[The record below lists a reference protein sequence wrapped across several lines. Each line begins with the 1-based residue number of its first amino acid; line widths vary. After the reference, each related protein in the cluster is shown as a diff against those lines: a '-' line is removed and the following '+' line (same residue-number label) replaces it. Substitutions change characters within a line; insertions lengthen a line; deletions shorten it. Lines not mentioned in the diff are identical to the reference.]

1 MKPTAVA
8 CHNGSQGKRWPSTS
22 RKIRRQR
29 AVRSGN
35 VSVAV
40 ATAAIRR
47 KGWARRMWPSTAR
60 GSTSCSVQYSSAA
73 VTTSPATHAHG
84 ARADRLEAG
93 GTGGTGGTGLGGE
106 GNEVADFVD
115 EGAERVAGGVLRLL
129 AQLLRALEC
138 AVAAIQQRA
147 DVHDRGLD
155 RAPRVERGR
164 ARCGARVLQ
173 RDEHLERRGADP
185 RARQPLVNGPGPHQ
199 VGRLGDRLVGDCR
212 RSGGR

>member
-8 CHNGSQGKRWPSTS
+8 CHSGSQGKRWPSTF
-22 RKIRRQR
+22 RRIRRQR

-73 VTTSPATHAHG
+73 VKTSPATHAHR

-93 GTGGTGGTGLGGE
+93 GTGGAGGAGHGGK
-106 GNEVADFVD
+106 GNE
-115 EGAERVAGGVLRLL
+115 G
-129 AQLLRALEC
+129 
-138 AVAAIQQRA
+138 A
-147 DVHDRGLD
+147 DV
-155 RAPRVERGR
+155 
-164 ARCGARVLQ
+164 
-173 RDEHLERRGADP
+173 
-185 RARQPLVNGPGPHQ
+185 VNEG
-199 VGRLGDRLVGDCR
+199 
-212 RSGGR
+212 

>member
-93 GTGGTGGTGLGGE
+93 GAGLGGE

-129 AQLLRALEC
+129 A
-138 AVAAIQQRA
+138 
-147 DVHDRGLD
+147 
-155 RAPRVERGR
+155 
-164 ARCGARVLQ
+164 
-173 RDEHLERRGADP
+173 
-185 RARQPLVNGPGPHQ
+185 
-199 VGRLGDRLVGDCR
+199 
-212 RSGGR
+212 